1 MEERYESSGKRLFS
15 LEDNPKIPKNKRK
28 TILDFNT
35 ELEIKHLREK
45 YIKLGKVKLKKL
57 FEKEYGKYISQH
69 HISFVIQKYNL
80 YFDPQKAKKIRSK
93 KEKGKGGKKIR
104 INEVNPKDYL
114 KKDKPFFF
122 CLDSIILYLPY
133 GIKRYILNY
142 C

>member
-1 MEERYESSGKRLFS
+1 LRRYEKSGKKLQS
-15 LEDNPKIPKNKRK
+15 LEDLPKTPIVKRSK
-28 TILDFNT
+28 SLDLKT
-35 ELEIKHLREK
+35 ELKIKHLREK
-45 YIKLGKVKLKKL
+45 YIRLGKAKLQKL
-57 FEKEYGKYISQH
+57 FKKGYGKDISQH
-69 HISFVIQKYNL
+69 NISFVIQKYNL
-80 YFDPQKAKKIRSK
+80 FLDPQKAKKIRLK